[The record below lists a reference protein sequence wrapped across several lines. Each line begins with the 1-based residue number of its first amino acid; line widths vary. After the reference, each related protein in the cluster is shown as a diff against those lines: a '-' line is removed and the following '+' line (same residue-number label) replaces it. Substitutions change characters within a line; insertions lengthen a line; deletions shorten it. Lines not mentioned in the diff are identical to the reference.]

1 MGRLLFFSNVISIFS
16 VRARTWR
23 RRNIFWRMSTKIW
36 NAFGKNRQTITF
48 IFIFMK
54 DTLLYQILVFVII
67 PWLEHKIIHLYDKQI
82 FLYVFSLQYLMSIP
96 TLDDSISN
104 KNDKYTFIKHLC
116 IDSLTSKSFQ
126 RVEKKCRY
134 KLLKLIDVMKRKA
147 DLSTANRN
155 LLPRK
160 TLNIFK
166 LAF

>member
-1 MGRLLFFSNVISIFS
+1 MN
-16 VRARTWR
+16 
-23 RRNIFWRMSTKIW
+23 
-36 NAFGKNRQTITF
+36 
-48 IFIFMK
+48 
-54 DTLLYQILVFVII
+54 
-67 PWLEHKIIHLYDKQI
+67 
-82 FLYVFSLQYLMSIP
+82 IP

-134 KLLKLIDVMKRKA
+134 KLLKLIDVLKRKA

-160 TLNIFK
+160 TFNIFK